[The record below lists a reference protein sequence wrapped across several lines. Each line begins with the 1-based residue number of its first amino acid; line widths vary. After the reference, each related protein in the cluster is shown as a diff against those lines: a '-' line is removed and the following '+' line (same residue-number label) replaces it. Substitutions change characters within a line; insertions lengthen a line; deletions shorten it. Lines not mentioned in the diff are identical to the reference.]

1 MSKLWY
7 FRIGSNTFIIHTHSV
22 QCPNQ
27 IGKKG
32 HIKANH
38 ETGIPIIFL
47 LGRMTSPLA
56 TNFVSTLQSQI
67 HYLQVDKN
75 GYPLQGQIPQTVET
89 YSGVGG
95 VDYIPDG
102 KDYLVVSGLGT
113 GVLNIDLTADQ
124 DYNNMIG
131 RTVTV
136 YVMPSAG
143 NNVTVD
149 ITGGPVAR
157 AFRLTG
163 DTGDIATI
171 APGGWARLAFVDT
184 VNCLIVGSALCTTA

>member
-1 MSKLWY
+1 
-7 FRIGSNTFIIHTHSV
+7 
-22 QCPNQ
+22 
-27 IGKKG
+27 
-32 HIKANH
+32 
-38 ETGIPIIFL
+38 
-47 LGRMTSPLA
+47 MTSPLA
-56 TNFVSTLQSQI
+56 NNFVNHPQGQI
-67 HYLQVDKN
+67 FYSRVDKDGN
-75 GYPLQGQIPQTVET
+75 PLQGQVPKTMET

-95 VDYIPDG
+95 VDYIPNG

-113 GVLNIDLTADQ
+113 GVLNIDLTANQ

-131 RTVTV
+131 RTITV

-143 NNVTVD
+143 HNVTVD

-171 APGGWARLAFVDT
+171 APGGWATFAFVDT

>member
-1 MSKLWY
+1 
-7 FRIGSNTFIIHTHSV
+7 
-22 QCPNQ
+22 
-27 IGKKG
+27 
-32 HIKANH
+32 
-38 ETGIPIIFL
+38 
-47 LGRMTSPLA
+47 MTSRLA
-56 TNFVSTLQSQI
+56 NNFVGPLQSQI
-67 HYLQVDKN
+67 HYQQTDRD
-75 GYPLQGQIPQTVET
+75 GYPLQGQVAKTTET

-95 VDYIPDG
+95 VDYIPNG

-113 GVLNIDLTADQ
+113 GVLNIDLTDSQ

-131 RTVTV
+131 RTITV
-136 YVMPSAG
+136 YVLPSAG

-171 APGGWARLAFVDT
+171 APGGWATLAFVDT

>member
-1 MSKLWY
+1 
-7 FRIGSNTFIIHTHSV
+7 
-22 QCPNQ
+22 
-27 IGKKG
+27 
-32 HIKANH
+32 
-38 ETGIPIIFL
+38 
-47 LGRMTSPLA
+47 MTSRLA
-56 TNFVSTLQSQI
+56 TNFVGPLQSQI
-67 HYLQVDKN
+67 HYMQTDRD
-75 GYPLQGQIPQTVET
+75 GYTLQGQVAKTMET

-95 VDYIPDG
+95 VDFIPEG

-113 GVLNIDLTADQ
+113 GVLNIDLTGNP
-124 DYNNMIG
+124 DYNNMVG
-131 RTVTV
+131 RTMTV
-136 YVMPSAG
+136 YVLPSAG

-171 APGGWARLAFVDT
+171 APGGWATLAFVDT